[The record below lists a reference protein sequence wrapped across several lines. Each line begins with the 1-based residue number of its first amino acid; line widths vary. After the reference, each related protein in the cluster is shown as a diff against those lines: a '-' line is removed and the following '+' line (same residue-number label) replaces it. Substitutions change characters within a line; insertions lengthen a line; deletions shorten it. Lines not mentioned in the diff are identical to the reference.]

1 MKVIKGN
8 NNIVLVENI
17 DGSIA
22 QEIELD
28 DKTSVI
34 TNSDKTNTFNS
45 KEELRTYI
53 ASVAVDKFPN
63 IPNVGEKCEYNKVYK
78 YGANKVKCVQEHTRM
93 AFTQEQTPAL
103 WLIIPTVTAGYPAWK
118 QPTGAHD
125 AYKIGDRVYFPT
137 ANDLLYESKINAN
150 VWSPTAY
157 PSGWKKL

>member
-45 KEELRTYI
+45 KDELRTYI
-53 ASVAVDKFPN
+53 ASAAVGKFPT

-78 YGANKVKCVQEHTRM
+78 YGANKVKCLQEHERM
-93 AFTQEQTPAL
+93 IFTPEKTPNL
-103 WLIIPTVTAGYPAWK
+103 WLIIPTITSGYPDWK
-118 QPTGAHD
+118 PERDRPAASTGGAQR
-125 AYKIGDRVYFPT
+125 ASVSAR
-137 ANDLLYESKINAN
+137 
-150 VWSPTAY
+150 
-157 PSGWKKL
+157 